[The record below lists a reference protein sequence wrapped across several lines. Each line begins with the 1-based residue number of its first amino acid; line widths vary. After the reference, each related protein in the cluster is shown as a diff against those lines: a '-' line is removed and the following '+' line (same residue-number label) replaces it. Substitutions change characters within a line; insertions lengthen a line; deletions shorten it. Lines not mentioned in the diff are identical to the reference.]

1 MTKFINTAAGRQILK
16 DQFDYEDNHPIF
28 ERYRWGIDAMF
39 IDPNFLEWIDDFADS
54 FSNYRLSDLEK
65 LHEEWV
71 KDGRWREDD
80 AYFTRVIVKDYL
92 EDNSCWKNYAEYLEY
107 NKHDPDLLPDSL
119 KNAVEYDE
127 VQGEYIF
134 TESYIASLKALVK

>member
-1 MTKFINTAAGRQILK
+1 MTKFINTVAGRQILK
-16 DQFDYEDNHPIF
+16 DQFDYEEGHPLF

-39 IDPNFLEWIDDFADS
+39 IDPNFLEWLDNFADS
-54 FSNYRLSDLEK
+54 FSNYRLADIQEK
-65 LHEEWV
+65 YERWV
-71 KDGRWREDD
+71 KRGWIEVYG
-80 AYFTRVIVKDYL
+80 YFTDVIVKNYL

-119 KNAVEYDE
+119 KNAVELDE
-127 VQGEYIF
+127 VTGKYIY

>member
-1 MTKFINTAAGRQILK
+1 MTKFIDTPAGRQILK

-28 ERYRWGIDAMF
+28 ERCRFCEKPF
-39 IDPNFLEWIDDFADS
+39 IDPNFLEWLDDFADC

-71 KDGRWREDD
+71 KGGRWREDD

-92 EDNSCWKNYAEYLEY
+92 EENSCDANYMKFIEC
-107 NKHDPDLLPDSL
+107 NSHDIDLLPDSL
-119 KNAVEYDE
+119 KNAVELDE
-127 VQGEYIF
+127 REYIY
-134 TESYIASLKALVK
+134 TEAYIASLRALVK